1 MKLDWQFDYTVDS
14 LTRIAITG
22 EKTMLRLTYY
32 RPVSLWKC
40 EAVYTRTCI
49 GTISIVA
56 VCTNSDEMKAI
67 NGCIVDVID
76 RAIHKG
82 INDKANEFDFVAE
95 FI

>member
-1 MKLDWQFDYTVDS
+1 MKLNWQFDYTVDS
-14 LTRIAITG
+14 LTRISITG
-22 EKTMLRLTYY
+22 EETMLRLTYY
-32 RPVSLWKC
+32 RPVSLWRC
-40 EAVYTRTCI
+40 E
-49 GTISIVA
+49 A

-82 INDKANEFDFVAE
+82 INDKANWFDFVAE